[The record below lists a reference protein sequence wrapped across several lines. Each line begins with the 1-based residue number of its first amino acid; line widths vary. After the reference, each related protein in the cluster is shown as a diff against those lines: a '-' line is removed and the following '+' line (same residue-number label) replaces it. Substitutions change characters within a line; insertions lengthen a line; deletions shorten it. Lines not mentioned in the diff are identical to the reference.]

1 MSALPSKSPCSEEG
15 TSAGEVASIGY
26 SDGQTPG
33 VSFGFDRRGRQTA
46 VTQGGTAITRSF
58 DDAGNLLGESYSG
71 GMLGGVLVTNSC
83 DALLRRTNLAVVQNS
98 TTPLF
103 HQSFSYD
110 AASRLKTVTVG
121 EHIITYT
128 YLDDSPLVSQIA
140 FQRGS
145 ATPMTT
151 TRQYD
156 KLNRLTNI
164 VSAPS
169 GAPAVKFSYGYNA
182 ASQRTERK
190 EVDGSGWSFNY
201 DSLGQVTSG
210 KKYWADSSPVAGQQF
225 GYSFDTIG
233 NRLSTSSG
241 GDNSGQ
247 NLRTANYTN
256 NTLNQIVGRDVPGF
270 VDVLGSANANANILS
285 WVDTSSFAQP
295 ERKGS
300 YFRAELPV
308 NNSTGAVWMVI
319 SNFALLRGSPDRLT
333 NSVMH
338 AFVPMTP
345 ETFGYDADGN
355 MTNDGRFSYTWDGE
369 NRLTKI
375 ESKSSAPTASKCRLQ
390 MTYDWQSRRT
400 EKVVHTNNGAGYV
413 GQYTNR
419 FVYDGW
425 NLVAELGPDGTL
437 LRSHVWGLD
446 ASGTLQGAGGVG
458 GLLATVIHTGI
469 HAGTY
474 FPSYDG
480 NHNVAAYVSASS
492 GEVVARYNHGPFG
505 ELIGTSG
512 PMAREFNFLFS
523 TKYYD
528 WETGFYYYGYRYYDP
543 STGRWLSRDPIR
555 EKGGVNLYGFVR
567 NNPANRLDRLGFAT
581 IGDIDAGRL
590 IYSCNCGWID
600 LGHAGLMENQKNTG
614 QARLWNSVNNGS
626 GEEGGEFTVCYS
638 QKAKVLGMPTGPDR
652 CFKVKAGLTA
662 KQKECVA
669 IAILKNVSI
678 AFEDLQATWPNTVW
692 SDSGYSEEDLPSNM
706 LGLLGAVRGYDRDK
720 IFSLCGKLSKEESK
734 AYWGDRKGLG
744 KNWSFSPI
752 LAACG
757 SCKGGRKLPKELE
770 EPDCSG
776 VQGWYREFGYG
787 DWAEKMEPAFP

>member
-1 MSALPSKSPCSEEG
+1 LTGCRA
-15 TSAGEVASIGY
+15 
-26 SDGQTPG
+26 
-33 VSFGFDRRGRQTA
+33 TA
-46 VTQGGTAITRSF
+46 RSF
-58 DDAGNLLGESYSG
+58 DDAGNLLSESYSG
-71 GMLGGVLVTNSC
+71 GLLSSLLVTNSC
-83 DALLRRTNLAVVQNS
+83 DSLLRRTNPAIVQNS
-98 TTPLF
+98 TTPLL

-121 EHIITYT
+121 EHVITYT

-169 GAPAVKFSYGYNA
+169 GSPAVSFSYGYNA
-182 ASQRTERK
+182 ANQRTERK
-190 EVDGSGWSFNY
+190 ESDGSRWSFGY

-225 GYSFDTIG
+225 GYAFDTIG
-233 NRLSTSSG
+233 NRLSTSRG

-256 NTLNQIVGRDVPGF
+256 SALNQIVGRDVPGF
-270 VDVLGSANANANILS
+270 VDVLGSANANANVLS

-319 SNFALLRGSPDRLT
+319 SNFALMRGSPDRLT

-413 GQYTNR
+413 GQHTNR

-425 NLVAELGPDGTL
+425 NLIAELGPDGTL

-446 ASGTLQGAGGVG
+446 ASGTMQGAGGVG
-458 GLLATVIHTGI
+458 GLLATVIHTGV

-480 NHNVAAYVSASS
+480 NYNVMAMIRASD
-492 GEVVARYNHGPFG
+492 GELVARYNHGPFG
-505 ELIGTSG
+505 ELLQASG

-528 WETGFYYYGYRYYDP
+528 WETGLYYYGYRYYGP
-543 STGRWLSRDPIR
+543 SAGRWLSRDPAAENGLHILVLDGQAQDKPHGSIYGIVGNDLLDNVDLLGLINLIDSWPPGPQR
-555 EKGGVNLYGFVR
+555 PEWPPRNPFAGADLRKYDCSCCGEGEVEDGMEVLTTRFVMAAQWLDDHGVKKTVHGKPGSGNASCFVGNKAILSVMWPVPRCWICFMDHRYNTMLGSLGPDENFIHCFSMGNVHRDVVFDWWKGRIDDKGKFQGGVYEG
-567 NNPANRLDRLGFAT
+567 
-581 IGDIDAGRL
+581 
-590 IYSCNCGWID
+590 ID
-600 LGHAGLMENQKNTG
+600 LGDYYRHHPYE
-614 QARLWNSVNNGS
+614 
-626 GEEGGEFTVCYS
+626 
-638 QKAKVLGMPTGPDR
+638 
-652 CFKVKAGLTA
+652 
-662 KQKECVA
+662 
-669 IAILKNVSI
+669 
-678 AFEDLQATWPNTVW
+678 
-692 SDSGYSEEDLPSNM
+692 
-706 LGLLGAVRGYDRDK
+706 
-720 IFSLCGKLSKEESK
+720 
-734 AYWGDRKGLG
+734 
-744 KNWSFSPI
+744 SPI
-752 LAACG
+752 WEHG
-757 SCKGGRKLPKELE
+757 NPMPR
-770 EPDCSG
+770 DCSD
-776 VQGWYREFGYG
+776 QSSRPWEFDSSPLDELLKKTQSDYE
-787 DWAEKMEPAFP
+787 AL